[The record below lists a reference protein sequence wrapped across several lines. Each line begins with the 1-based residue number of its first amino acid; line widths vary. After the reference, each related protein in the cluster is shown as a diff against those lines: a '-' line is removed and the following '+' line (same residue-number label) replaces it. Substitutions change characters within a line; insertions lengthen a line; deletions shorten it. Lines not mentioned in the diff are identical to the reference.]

1 MKYDLEQASLLY
13 LGKLLSNESY
23 YTEELEDTYINLKGA
38 IEERNKLQQENQRLK
53 SKKPL
58 KDLKERNDTLQE
70 QYKLCNIRKTCLEQA
85 NKQLKDQIEYL
96 RSGEYLNN

>member
-38 IEERNKLQQENQRLK
+38 IEERNKLQQEN
-53 SKKPL
+53 
-58 KDLKERNDTLQE
+58 
-70 QYKLCNIRKTCLEQA
+70 
-85 NKQLKDQIEYL
+85 KQLKILVESL
-96 RSGEYLNN
+96 KLGVTLNGEQEKLLDSILLGNGNYE